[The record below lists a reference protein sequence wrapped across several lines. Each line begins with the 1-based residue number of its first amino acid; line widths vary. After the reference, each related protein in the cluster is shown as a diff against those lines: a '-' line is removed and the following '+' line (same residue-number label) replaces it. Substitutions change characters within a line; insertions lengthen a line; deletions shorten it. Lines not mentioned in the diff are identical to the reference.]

1 MAKSVKVIMK
11 QRSDTSV
18 NWSASNP
25 VLLAGEIGY
34 DETVDMI
41 KIGDGTKA
49 WNDLDYIYVGETIQP
64 GDTICGGN
72 ASSKFNDDVTI

>member
-11 QRSDTSV
+11 QRSDSSV

-41 KIGDGTKA
+41 KIGDGTKT
-49 WNDLDYIYVGETIQP
+49 WNELDYIYVGAVVQP
-64 GDTICGGN
+64 GDTIWGGN
-72 ASSKFNDDVTI
+72 ASSTFNDDITA